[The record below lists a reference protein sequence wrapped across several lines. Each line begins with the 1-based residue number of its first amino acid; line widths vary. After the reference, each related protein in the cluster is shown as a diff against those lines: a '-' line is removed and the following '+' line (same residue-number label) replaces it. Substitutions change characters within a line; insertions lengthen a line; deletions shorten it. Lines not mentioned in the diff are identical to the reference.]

1 MIEILAVF
9 RSRSQAMD
17 CMNKMR
23 AFNIPVQLINTPKE
37 AGVGCGLSIKFAQG
51 AERRA
56 KNVIAGLN
64 YTSFYGY
71 MRIEMQNGKIFIK
84 GF

>member
-1 MIEILAVF
+1 MTEILAVF

-37 AGVGCGLSIKFAQG
+37 AGVGCGLSLKFAQS
-51 AERRA
+51 AEKRA
-56 KNVIAGLN
+56 KSVIARIN

-71 MRIEMQNGKIFIK
+71 LHMEVRSGKIFIK

>member
-1 MIEILAVF
+1 MSELLAVF

-23 AFNIPVQLINTPKE
+23 AFNLPARLIDTPKE
-37 AGVGCGLSIKFAQG
+37 ANVGCGLSIRIPMNYANK
-51 AERRA
+51 A
-56 KNVIAGLN
+56 KAVIARAG
-64 YTSFYGY
+64 YSAFYGY
-71 MRIEMQNGKIFIK
+71 MKLDVRGGKFSVR